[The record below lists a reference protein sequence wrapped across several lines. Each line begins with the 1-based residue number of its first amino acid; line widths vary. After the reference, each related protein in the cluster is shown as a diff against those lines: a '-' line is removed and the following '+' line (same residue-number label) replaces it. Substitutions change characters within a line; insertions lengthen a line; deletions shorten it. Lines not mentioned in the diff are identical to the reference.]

1 MRSRLAAGALVPVFD
16 VLATAALLDDVV
28 GSRLFRR
35 AAHVRAFRE
44 RPAPGGGVTGGG
56 SGLPESGTGSR
67 WVGERVPRGGRPA
80 PRTAAAPWG
89 LGGDWVTISRPVSP
103 VTLPFI

>member
-44 RPAPGGGVTGGG
+44 RPAPGGGGHGGWERTPG
-56 SGLPESGTGSR
+56 VGNGFPMGRGTGSAGR
-67 WVGERVPRGGRPA
+67 ETGTAHGSGSLGVGG
-80 PRTAAAPWG
+80 
-89 LGGDWVTISRPVSP
+89 
-103 VTLPFI
+103 